1 MPAENLGVKNAQWDK
16 KDGYYVPRDC
26 YNSYLY
32 PVEAEGVNAIDKF
45 VLHGRETCQYL
56 DGGSALHL
64 NLEEYLSARQYMD
77 LIRVAARTG
86 CNYFCTNILIT
97 LCNECG
103 HTDKRTHQVCVRCG
117 SPNIDHATRVI
128 GYLKR
133 VRSFS
138 KARQKE
144 HAERYYGH
152 VPGLYT

>member
-1 MPAENLGVKNAQWDK
+1 MPRE
-16 KDGYYVPRDC
+16 C

-32 PVEAEGVNAIDKF
+32 PVESDEVNAIDKF
-45 VLHGRETCQYL
+45 ILHGQETCQYL

-64 NLEEYLSARQYMD
+64 NLEEYLSAPQYMD
-77 LIRVAARTG
+77 LLRIAARTG

-103 HTDKRTHQVCVRCG
+103 HTDKRTHRVCVRCG
-117 SPNIDHATRVI
+117 SGNVDHATRVI

-133 VRSFS
+133 VKSFS

-144 HAERYYGH
+144 HAERYYGQ
-152 VPGLYT
+152 VRGL